1 MQVEILFVINAYK
14 ITIFLISID
23 QAESI
28 DLGSKSGL
36 INLDKKIGRYSQMQ
50 IVIRI
55 DDLSGDESQ
64 SIVREHMAGML
75 DNTPLESVHAF
86 PLDKLRQAHVTFW
99 TAWLGTELCGCGA
112 LQTLDLEHGE
122 VKSMRTRAKFL
133 RQGVGQ
139 AVLSH
144 IVTEARARGLKRLSL
159 ETGSAESFAAA
170 RFMYL
175 RNGFE
180 MCSTF
185 GDYKLDPHSV
195 FMTKLL

>member
-1 MQVEILFVINAYK
+1 M
-14 ITIFLISID
+14 
-23 QAESI
+23 
-28 DLGSKSGL
+28 
-36 INLDKKIGRYSQMQ
+36 R
-50 IVIRI
+50 IVIRE
-55 DDLSGDESQ
+55 DDLTGIESQ

-75 DNTPLESVHAF
+75 ENTPIESVHAL

-99 TAWLGTELCGCGA
+99 TAWVGLELCGCGA
-112 LQTLDLEHGE
+112 LQTLDQYHAE
-122 VKSMRTRAKFL
+122 VKSMRTREKFL

-144 IVTEARARGLKRLSL
+144 IVTEAYSRGLKRLSL

-170 RFMYL
+170 RSMYL

-180 MCSTF
+180 ICSPF

-195 FMTKLL
+195 FMTKLLE

>member
-1 MQVEILFVINAYK
+1 MQVKLFFVINDYK
-14 ITIFLISID
+14 ITIFLIDID
-23 QAESI
+23 QAERI

-36 INLDKKIGRYSQMQ
+36 INLDKKIGKCSQMQ

-139 AVLSH
+139 AVLFH
-144 IVTEARARGLKRLSL
+144 IVTEARARSLKRLSL

-180 MCSTF
+180 ICSPF

>member
-1 MQVEILFVINAYK
+1 
-14 ITIFLISID
+14 
-23 QAESI
+23 
-28 DLGSKSGL
+28 
-36 INLDKKIGRYSQMQ
+36 MQ
-50 IVIRI
+50 IVIRK
-55 DDLSGDESQ
+55 DDLSSNESQ

-75 DNTPLESVHAF
+75 ANTPPESVHAL
-86 PLDKLRQAHVTFW
+86 PLDKLRQAHITFW

-112 LQTLDLEHGE
+112 LQTLDHLHGE
-122 VKSMRTRAKFL
+122 VKSMRTREKFL

-144 IVTEARARGLKRLSL
+144 IVREASARGLKILSL
-159 ETGSAESFAAA
+159 ETGSSESFSAA
-170 RFMYL
+170 RSMYL

-180 MCSTF
+180 ICGPF

>member
-1 MQVEILFVINAYK
+1 M
-14 ITIFLISID
+14 T
-23 QAESI
+23 
-28 DLGSKSGL
+28 
-36 INLDKKIGRYSQMQ
+36 

-55 DDLSGDESQ
+55 DDLSTDESQ

-112 LQTLDLEHGE
+112 LQTLDLKHGE
-122 VKSMRTRAKFL
+122 VKSMRTREKFL

-170 RFMYL
+170 RSLYL
-175 RNGFE
+175 QNGFE
-180 MCSTF
+180 ICNPF
-185 GDYKLDPHSV
+185 ADYTLDPLSV